1 MRKKWGTY
9 LKIEIQEK
17 IKGEEMLDKLAY
29 LSLLLTVVSISVSP
43 YPMILLLTYGIHE
56 AGHLIFAVA
65 CRAKIKKFKIGGFHL
80 SLSYDCSQISYKKE
94 LLVCVGGIALNLLSA
109 LLVSFL
115 PFAVG
120 ARAEFF
126 ILCSICLALMNLY
139 PAEILDGGGALK
151 TILYI
156 MLPQPKAEK
165 ISRGVSV
172 FAIIL
177 LWLVCVYFQL
187 VFSSNIS
194 LFFISVFLL
203 VEVCFSFI
211 K

>member
-1 MRKKWGTY
+1 
-9 LKIEIQEK
+9 
-17 IKGEEMLDKLAY
+17 MLDKLAV
-29 LSLLLTVVSISVSP
+29 LSLFLTVISISISP
-43 YPMILLLTYGIHE
+43 YPMILLLTYAIHE
-56 AGHLIFAVA
+56 VGHLIFAFV
-65 CRAKIKKFKIGGFHL
+65 CRAKVNKFKIGGFHL
-80 SLSYDCSQISYKKE
+80 SLSYDCSQISYKRE
-94 LLVCVGGIALNLLSA
+94 LLVCMGGIIFNLASA
-109 LLVSFL
+109 IFVSLL
-115 PFAVG
+115 PFANG
-120 ARAEFF
+120 ARVEFF
-126 ILCSICLALMNLY
+126 VLCSICLALMNLY

-156 MLPQPKAEK
+156 LFSQSKAEK

-187 VFSSNIS
+187 VFSSNVS

-203 VEVCFSFI
+203 VEVCLSFI

>member
-1 MRKKWGTY
+1 
-9 LKIEIQEK
+9 
-17 IKGEEMLDKLAY
+17 MLDKLAF
-29 LSLLLTVVSISVSP
+29 LSLLLTVLSISVSP

-56 AGHLIFAVA
+56 AGHLFFAA
-65 CRAKIKKFKIGGFHL
+65 ICKAKIKKFKIGGFHL

-94 LLVCVGGIALNLLSA
+94 LLVCMGGIVFNILSA
-109 LLVSFL
+109 VLVGFL
-115 PFAVG
+115 PFAGG
-120 ARAEFF
+120 AKTDFF
-126 ILCSICLALMNLY
+126 ILCSVCLALMNLY
-139 PAEILDGGGALK
+139 PAELLDGGGALK

-156 MLPQPKAEK
+156 MFSQPKAEK
-165 ISRGVSV
+165 ISRGVSI

-194 LFFISVFLL
+194 MFFISVILL
-203 VEVCFSFI
+203 VEACFSFI